1 MAPPFV
7 FPSNLLDLESPSDDR
22 LFVSDPIE
30 SESLTP
36 SDLEE
41 LVHGVSFDL
50 SDREVLC
57 VEDSD
62 VFGRV
67 YSLVKSFHLLHPRL
81 KLNLLET
88 LRSNLSV
95 LLPAV
100 DSLSRGDPD
109 PPTVDR
115 IASHRNAFRIYSF
128 FLLTIAL
135 AEESRPEVTAP
146 SKTRKK
152 IAANTWN
159 WELQRGRVLNL
170 IANSMEID
178 FSLLFGCAGPDENY
192 LSFVSKCVFAM
203 FENPVLLRD
212 GETRDAI
219 CRTIGTIAVKH
230 RYTEQS
236 LAPILHLVHKFS
248 FTVAHLAD
256 MAAGSAEHHMDGR
269 LVIALVT
276 EIGRA
281 DPKAYV
287 VDSSGAENVA
297 RFLVELAE
305 KAPKLVAK
313 NVGVLV
319 PHFGGES
326 YKIRNGLV
334 GVLGKLVMKA
344 FVGPLETDQR
354 LSLRSKK
361 SMLEILIER
370 FRDVS
375 AYTRSKTLQVWA
387 ELCEEKAVPIG
398 LWNEV
403 ASLAVG
409 RLEDKSSFVRKSA
422 LDLLITMLQHNP
434 FGPQLPVSGF
444 EVTLGKYREKL
455 REMGGGDVEE
465 AASGDG
471 DVWED
476 NDAAEAPVD
485 LPEVGDLE
493 QTRVLVASLEAG
505 LRFSRRLSEA
515 MPVLVRLMGSSSST
529 DVEHAILLLMR
540 CRQFQ
545 IDGSDEALRKML
557 PLSFSQDKSICEA
570 VEEAFVTIYIRKNT
584 METAKNLLTL
594 AIESNIGDLAAMES
608 IVRSLVLKGEISAST
623 IAALWDFFSFSING
637 VTAEQSRGALQIL
650 CMAAK
655 SSTGILGSHLGDI
668 IDIGFGRRSKEDPLL
683 ARQACIALEILS
695 NEEREKLISGSGSRV
710 FGILQKLITDIW
722 LSDDFWYAFVDKAIS
737 AIYTV
742 HPSPETLACNI
753 IKRSF
758 ASVFANNDGAND
770 AYADQDIGNTY
781 LCSSVEASKLS
792 KFLFIVGHVALKH
805 LLYIESCVGKIRKER
820 SKKEK
825 LYSDSQDCQENH
837 SLPAEANVKD
847 DGISAELGLAASGDA
862 MLDLLSERAEK
873 EIVSGFST
881 EKNLISSCAPFLS
894 KLCRN
899 FSLMQKFPVLQ
910 ASAMFALC
918 KLMIIDADFCE
929 ANLQLLFTV
938 VENAPSETVRSNCTV
953 ALADLA
959 VRFPNLLEPW
969 TENVYARLKDPSV
982 SVQKNAV
989 LVLSHLILNDMMKV
1003 KGYIYEMAMRL
1014 EDEDERTSNLAKLF
1028 FNELSKKGSNPI
1040 YNLLP
1045 DILSK
1050 LSNQNLKEESFC
1062 NIMQFLISSIK
1073 KDKQM
1078 EGLVEKLCNRFNGLT
1093 DVKQWEYLAYCLSQL
1108 TFTERGMKKL
1118 IEFSKSYEHALSEE
1132 SVMNHFR
1139 NIISK
1144 GKKFAKP
1151 ELKSCIEEFEDKLN
1165 KFHSEKR
1172 EQELTTRNAEAHKL
1186 RVVQGTSMSHREN
1199 MDPNAAEGEVIDPYD
1214 EQTFAQ
1220 TRKGRSKISSGEP
1233 EESHGSSSVVTEFEV
1248 GEMEVQSPITSQR
1261 VTSRSRAK
1269 KLNGTTTNGQMDSR
1283 PRRGKTR
1290 TDKGRLC

>member
-1 MAPPFV
+1 
-7 FPSNLLDLESPSDDR
+7 
-22 LFVSDPIE
+22 
-30 SESLTP
+30 
-36 SDLEE
+36 
-41 LVHGVSFDL
+41 
-50 SDREVLC
+50 
-57 VEDSD
+57 
-62 VFGRV
+62 
-67 YSLVKSFHLLHPRL
+67 
-81 KLNLLET
+81 
-88 LRSNLSV
+88 
-95 LLPAV
+95 
-100 DSLSRGDPD
+100 
-109 PPTVDR
+109 
-115 IASHRNAFRIYSF
+115 
-128 FLLTIAL
+128 
-135 AEESRPEVTAP
+135 
-146 SKTRKK
+146 
-152 IAANTWN
+152 
-159 WELQRGRVLNL
+159 
-170 IANSMEID
+170 MEID

-203 FENPVLLRD
+203 FENPLLLRD
-212 GETRDAI
+212 GETRDAL

-269 LVIALVT
+269 LMIALVT

-287 VDSSGAENVA
+287 VDSTGAENVA

-387 ELCEEKAVPIG
+387 ELCEEKVVSIG

-434 FGPQLPVSGF
+434 FGPQLPVAGF

-465 AASGDG
+465 AAPGDG

-515 MPVLVRLMGSSSST
+515 MPVLVRLMGSSSSM

-557 PLSFSQDKSICEA
+557 PLVGYSSSTCLCFVSYNNYPLVFFLDLMPTYSLLQSFSQDKSICEA
-570 VEEAFVTIYIRKNT
+570 VEEAFVTIYIRKNP

-623 IAALWDFFSFSING
+623 IAALWDFFSFSFSING

-695 NEEREKLISGSGSRV
+695 NEERDKLISGSGSRV
-710 FGILQKLITDIW
+710 F
-722 LSDDFWYAFVDKAIS
+722 DDFWYTFVDKAIS

-770 AYADQDIGNTY
+770 AYADQDIGSTY

-792 KFLFIVGHVALKH
+792 KFLFIIGHVALKH

-862 MLDLLSERAEK
+862 MLDSLSERAEK

-881 EKNLISSCAPFLS
+881 EKNLISFCAPFLS

-899 FSLMQKFPVLQ
+899 FSLMQKV
-910 ASAMFALC
+910 
-918 KLMIIDADFCE
+918 
-929 ANLQLLFTV
+929 V
-938 VENAPSETVRSNCTV
+938 VE
-953 ALADLA
+953 
-959 VRFPNLLEPW
+959 
-969 TENVYARLKDPSV
+969 
-982 SVQKNAV
+982 
-989 LVLSHLILNDMMKV
+989 
-1003 KGYIYEMAMRL
+1003 
-1014 EDEDERTSNLAKLF
+1014 
-1028 FNELSKKGSNPI
+1028 
-1040 YNLLP
+1040 P
-1045 DILSK
+1045 DIISLTNSTGD
-1050 LSNQNLKEESFC
+1050 LYFQLA
-1062 NIMQFLISSIK
+1062 IHIGFLTLASS
-1073 KDKQM
+1073 
-1078 EGLVEKLCNRFNGLT
+1078 
-1093 DVKQWEYLAYCLSQL
+1093 
-1108 TFTERGMKKL
+1108 
-1118 IEFSKSYEHALSEE
+1118 
-1132 SVMNHFR
+1132 
-1139 NIISK
+1139 
-1144 GKKFAKP
+1144 
-1151 ELKSCIEEFEDKLN
+1151 
-1165 KFHSEKR
+1165 
-1172 EQELTTRNAEAHKL
+1172 
-1186 RVVQGTSMSHREN
+1186 
-1199 MDPNAAEGEVIDPYD
+1199 
-1214 EQTFAQ
+1214 
-1220 TRKGRSKISSGEP
+1220 
-1233 EESHGSSSVVTEFEV
+1233 
-1248 GEMEVQSPITSQR
+1248 
-1261 VTSRSRAK
+1261 
-1269 KLNGTTTNGQMDSR
+1269 
-1283 PRRGKTR
+1283 
-1290 TDKGRLC
+1290 